1 MDELTEIKATIA
13 LAVGALTGLW
23 GWYGW
28 IIIGW
33 IACMFMDYV
42 TGSAAAAK
50 NGDWD
55 SSKARAGIWHKCGMI
70 VVVMVSAM
78 ADMLIS
84 AAVSNLPL
92 TWKYPGM
99 VAPIVL
105 VWYIVTEL
113 GSITEN
119 AVQMGAP
126 VPEWLVRLLA
136 IGKNTI
142 DQAGNHICENGDET
156 TDVRK

>member
-13 LAVGALTGLW
+13 LAVGALTGFW

-33 IACMFMDYV
+33 IVCMVMDYI

-78 ADMLIS
+78 ADLLIS
-84 AAVSNLPL
+84 AAVAHLPL

-99 VAPIVL
+99 IAPIVL

-126 VPEWLVRLLA
+126 VPEWLVRMLA
-136 IGKNTI
+136 IGKSTI
-142 DQAGNHICENGDET
+142 DQAGNHICEKGDEAE
-156 TDVRK
+156 DVRK